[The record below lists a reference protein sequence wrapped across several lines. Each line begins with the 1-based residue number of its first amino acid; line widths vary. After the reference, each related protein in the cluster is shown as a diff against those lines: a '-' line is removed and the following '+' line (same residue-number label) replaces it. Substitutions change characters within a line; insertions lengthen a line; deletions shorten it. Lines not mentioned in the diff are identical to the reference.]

1 MRFVDLKLKIK
12 FFWAFALFVLIAL
25 FLSIN
30 SIYSLW
36 KFEKSFESLAS
47 KAVPELEFANNVT
60 LHTQKAAYNM
70 QSFMLTGSSDY
81 YRQSVSELDSLS
93 FHLREAKKR
102 IKESGT
108 NEELLRRM
116 DTEETMIRRYEDI
129 IHETNQ
135 SHEQMSAHL
144 DRLGK
149 STLNYMDQC
158 RNLLS
163 VNENRM
169 KQEITKGIANRTRTN
184 ILSACGNLIDLGHRI
199 NMSVRTLDISNM
211 ENSAGNVKD
220 LFAELD
226 RNLALLKSIA
236 PREDHLLLMGDLES
250 AAVEY
255 KNDVS
260 GIVDET
266 EAKAALYSKY
276 RDASQ
281 ELISRAVELRGD
293 VQENVRNTADAFS
306 GTSIKSIIKNV
317 FVVCFSVAIALLI
330 AVYFSR
336 QITNPLNKGVD
347 FAQSISKGDLTVR
360 LEIDRKDEIGEL
372 AANLQHMSGVM
383 RQTIAAVTTAADNM
397 ANASMELS
405 STSQIVSQGA
415 SEQAS
420 SSEEISSAIEEM
432 AAGIQ
437 QSSANAKVTEK
448 IQAKAEQDILD
459 GKEKVEKS
467 IRAIREIADKISII
481 GDIAF
486 QTNILALNAAVEAAR
501 AGEHGRGFGVVAAEV
516 GKLAERSKVAAL
528 EIDRLAKISVS
539 SAEDAGL
546 IMREIVPEIQKTSTL
561 IREIVVAGV
570 EQHSG
575 AEQINMAIQQLN
587 QVTQQNAAA
596 SEELATNAVEL
607 SAQAEHLQK
616 TVSFFKVVKHE
627 EGSVAP
633 KAVGRTVLKRPAE
646 QADPKAKKG
655 VILKLD
661 DESDNDFERF

>member
-12 FFWAFALFVLIAL
+12 FFWAFALFVVITL

-36 KFEKSFESLAS
+36 KFEKSFESMAS
-47 KAVPELEFANNVT
+47 KAVPELEFADNVT

-70 QSFMLTGSSDY
+70 QGFMFTGSSDY
-81 YRQSVSELDSLS
+81 YRQSVNELDSLS
-93 FHLREAKKR
+93 FHLREAKMR
-102 IKESGT
+102 VKESGI
-108 NEELLRRM
+108 NEELLRRI
-116 DTEETMIRRYEDI
+116 DSAEALVRRYEDL
-129 IHETNQ
+129 IHEANQ
-135 SHEQMSAHL
+135 WHEQALNLHERL
-144 DRLGK
+144 DN

-158 RNLLS
+158 RNLLA
-163 VNENRM
+163 VHENRM
-169 KQEITKGIANRTRTN
+169 RQEITNGVANRTRTN
-184 ILSACGNLIDLGHRI
+184 VLSTCGTLIDLGHRI
-199 NMSVRTLDISNM
+199 NIGVKTLDISNT

-220 LFAELD
+220 LFAEVD
-226 RNLALLKSIA
+226 RNLALLKSLA
-236 PREDHLLLMGDLES
+236 PRENNTSLIGNLES
-250 AAVEY
+250 AAMEY

-260 GIVDET
+260 GLVNKM
-266 EAKAALYSKY
+266 EAQAALYRKHQ
-276 RDASQ
+276 DIAEQ
-281 ELISRAVELRGD
+281 LVSRAVELRSD
-293 VQENVRNTADAFS
+293 VQESVLSTADAFS
-306 GTSIKSIIKNV
+306 GTSVKSIANNV
-317 FVVCFSVAIALLI
+317 VVVCFTITVALLI

-336 QITNPLNKGVD
+336 QITSPLNKGVD
-347 FAQSISKGDLTVR
+347 FAQSISKGDLTAR
-360 LEIDRKDEIGEL
+360 LEIDRKDEIGDL
-372 AANLQHMSGVM
+372 AANLQHMSGIM

-432 AAGIQ
+432 ASSIQ
-437 QSSANAKVTEK
+437 QSSGNAKATEK
-448 IQAKAEQDILD
+448 ISAQVEQDILE
-459 GKEKVEKS
+459 GKEKVDKTVH
-467 IRAIREIADKISII
+467 AIKEIADKISII

-516 GKLAERSKVAAL
+516 GKLAERSKIAAL
-528 EIDRLAKISVS
+528 EIDRLTKVSVS

-546 IMREIVPEIQKTSTL
+546 IMKEIVPEIQKTSTL

-575 AEQINMAIQQLN
+575 ADQINMAIQQLN

-616 TVSFFKVVKHE
+616 TVSFFKVVNHE
-627 EGSVAP
+627 ERATPVTAY
-633 KAVGRTVLKRPAE
+633 RTALKSPVKYSGMK
-646 QADPKAKKG
+646 DKKG
-655 VILKLD
+655 VILNLD